1 MDHCSLVVGEMA
13 VAQLGVSAV
22 RPASLRSPDAR
33 LAGAKA
39 LRPNFPTRRRRVV
52 WEVVTW
58 RVAGAIDWAWP
69 RRWRLLHRDE
79 PGGRGRR

>member
-39 LRPNFPTRRRRVV
+39 LRPNFPTRRRRGGVGGGHV
-52 WEVVTW
+52 EGCG
-58 RVAGAIDWAWP
+58 RHRLGVAAQVAASS
-69 RRWRLLHRDE
+69 
-79 PGGRGRR
+79 